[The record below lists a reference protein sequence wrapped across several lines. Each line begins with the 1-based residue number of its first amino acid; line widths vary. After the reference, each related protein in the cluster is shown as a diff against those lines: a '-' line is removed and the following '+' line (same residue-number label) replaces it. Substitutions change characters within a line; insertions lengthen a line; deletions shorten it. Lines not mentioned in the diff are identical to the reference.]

1 MNKTFLIVSII
12 ASISSFFQTEKN
24 SVVTNHNLINKVNAV
39 ENQWIN
45 YDGTVEQ
52 DNNMMK
58 SQFVP
63 YNSNETYKVNNDT
76 YASYYKGENF
86 IKTDLQ
92 DAETELESVEES
104 DGVILSFNKKNKNG
118 IKLVTTD

>member
-12 ASISSFFQTEKN
+12 AIISSFFQTEKN

-76 YASYYKGENF
+76 YVSYYKGENF

>member
-12 ASISSFFQTEKN
+12 AIISSFFQTEKN

-76 YASYYKGENF
+76 YVSYYKGENF

-104 DGVILSFNKKNKNG
+104 DGVILSFNKK
-118 IKLVTTD
+118 IRMV